1 MTQKYSLLSKDIRT
15 LIERG
20 DDVQLRKMANYLHP
34 AAIARIGGLM
44 EPNDLKALLEALDP
58 QNRARAFVHFDEDV
72 QVRMIDALDSAAAA
86 EVVAHMPHD
95 DRVDL
100 INALPEATAER
111 LKGMVTEAD
120 RRDIDLLGSYAE
132 GTAGAVM
139 TSDFAALRVDMSVA
153 EAITTLRSFAEDR
166 ETVYYL
172 FVLDDRRR
180 LQGVVTLKDLIIAD
194 PDAPLRDLMRREV
207 VTCRAADDVEQVA
220 NTLKEYDLL
229 ALPVLNGGDEMIGI
243 VTFDDVLDVQD
254 EEVTDDFHKMAPI
267 GLMTTSLKD
276 AGLAVLYRA
285 RVPWLLILVFM
296 NIFSGAGI
304 AYFEDT
310 LAAMISLAFFLPL
323 LIDSGGNAG
332 SQSATLMVRALATGQ
347 VLLGDWLRLIGKEV
361 AVALAL
367 GVSMALAVALVA
379 SVRAPDIVVVVAIT
393 MVLTV
398 LFGSL
403 IGMSLPFILTRLKLD
418 PATASA
424 PLVTS
429 IADIGGVLI
438 YFSIATWWLGDVIR
452 AAAEANGM

>member
-1 MTQKYSLLSKDIRT
+1 MTQKYSSLSKDIRR

-34 AAIARIGGLM
+34 AAIARVGSLM
-44 EPNDLKALLEALDP
+44 EPHELKALLEALDP
-58 QNRARAFVHFDEDV
+58 QNRAGAFVHFAEEF
-72 QVRMIDALDSAAAA
+72 QVEMIGALENDAAA
-86 EVVAHMPHD
+86 EVIAHMPHD

-100 INALPEATAER
+100 INALPEETAER
-111 LKGMVTEAD
+111 LKAMVTEAD
-120 RRDIDLLGSYAE
+120 RRDIDLLGSYPE
-132 GTAGAVM
+132 GTAGSVM

-153 EAITTLRSFAEDR
+153 EAITTLRSFAEDK

-194 PDAPLRDLMRREV
+194 PDSPLRDLMRAEV
-207 VTCRAADDVEQVA
+207 VTCRASDDVEQVA

-229 ALPVLNGGDEMIGI
+229 ALPVLNGGDEMVGI

-254 EEVTDDFHKMAPI
+254 EEVTDDFHRMAPI
-267 GLMTTSLKD
+267 GLMTTGLKD

-285 RVPWLLILVFM
+285 RVPWLLVLVFM

-347 VLLGDWLRLIGKEV
+347 VMLGDWLRLLGKEV

-367 GVSMALAVALVA
+367 GVSMAIAVALVA

-438 YFSIATWWLGDVIR
+438 YFSIATWWLGDAIR